1 MLPHSSLVM
10 NQENTYPLISVR
22 RSTSAGGAIIH
33 KPQYSPH
40 SQYPAPPIPNA
51 NRYAQQR
58 QQHIQYNEWIRKS
71 QNDEKVRALRE
82 ELAIAK
88 QIIERQAYT
97 NKMLTFQQRLHMEQ
111 AEPAQLFEGSRS
123 FPDNYQQQNIPQH
136 YSVSLN
142 SSNST
147 AFFSTSSHGTAGANI
162 PSNNVFRAASVGSKP
177 SSASSTKL
185 EKSKSISG
193 WTGKSSIRHSNEI
206 SDIIIDEICNFELYP
221 IFPQHI
227 AVKCI
232 MKVKEYYY
240 QSSGKGDGANMAI
253 MAILYV
259 CDLAN
264 PEFTRRGLET
274 LEFFYATAG
283 VLFWASVSLNLNF
296 WVHFLEH
303 RNFLTEAEKA
313 IAKPMTPF
321 EKDNVRFLCRIF
333 ASWYLVDASKQ
344 DLEAAGNIQDP
355 TVFIKNF
362 FEALYRAGYEFPPGS
377 LDHIPADKIKAIT
390 AWSFKKPPFTL
401 NKV

>member
-1 MLPHSSLVM
+1 M
-10 NQENTYPLISVR
+10 NQPNGYPSISVR
-22 RSTSAGGAIIH
+22 RSNSVGGALMH
-33 KPQYSPH
+33 EAQYSQHTVPLMP
-40 SQYPAPPIPNA
+40 SA
-51 NRYAQQR
+51 NRYAQQ
-58 QQHIQYNEWIRKS
+58 QQQKQKHMQYNEWIRKS
-71 QNDEKVRALRE
+71 QNDEEVRVLRE
-82 ELAIAK
+82 ELEIAK
-88 QIIERQAYT
+88 QIIEKQAYT
-97 NKMLTFQQRLHMEQ
+97 NKMLTFQQKCQTEQ
-111 AEPAQLFEGSRS
+111 AEQAQQFEGSRS
-123 FPDNYQQQNIPQH
+123 FSGHYHQQNIPQQ

-142 SSNST
+142 SSDST
-147 AFFSTSSHGTAGANI
+147 AFFSTLSYGPANANI
-162 PSNNVFRAASVGSKP
+162 SSNNIFRTASVASKP
-177 SSASSTKL
+177 SSTSSTKL

-206 SDIIIDEICNFELYP
+206 SDIIIDEICNFEVYST
-221 IFPQHI
+221 FPQHI
-227 AVKCI
+227 AIKCV
-232 MKVKEYYY
+232 MKIKEYYY

-259 CDLAN
+259 CDLAD

-274 LEFFYATAG
+274 LELLYATAG
-283 VLFWASVSLNLNF
+283 VLFWSSVSLNLNF

-303 RNFLTEAEKA
+303 RKFLTEAEKA

-321 EKDNVRFLCRIF
+321 EKDNIKFLCGMF

-344 DLEAAGNIQDP
+344 DLEVAGNIQDP

-362 FEALYRAGYEFPPGS
+362 FEALYRAGYEFPSGS